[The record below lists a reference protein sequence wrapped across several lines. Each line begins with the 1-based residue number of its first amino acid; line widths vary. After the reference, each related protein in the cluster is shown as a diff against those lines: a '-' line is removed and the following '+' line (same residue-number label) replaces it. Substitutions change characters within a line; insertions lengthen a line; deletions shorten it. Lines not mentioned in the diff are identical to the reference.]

1 VTTLASAVDLSS
13 QPPHK
18 SNRVMRTETQ
28 WKALLDEFNTSGLT
42 RSAFCKQHR
51 IATSSLYRWQKVLTE
66 PSAADKFVDIT
77 ESVAKAAPAL
87 PVPDNNSHWQVELE
101 LGAGVTRIC
110 VAPSPGWPP
119 WQKTW

>member
-1 VTTLASAVDLSS
+1 MTTLASAVDLSS

-101 LGAGVTRIC
+101 LGAGVTLR
-110 VAPSPGWPP
+110 VRAA
-119 WQKTW
+119 